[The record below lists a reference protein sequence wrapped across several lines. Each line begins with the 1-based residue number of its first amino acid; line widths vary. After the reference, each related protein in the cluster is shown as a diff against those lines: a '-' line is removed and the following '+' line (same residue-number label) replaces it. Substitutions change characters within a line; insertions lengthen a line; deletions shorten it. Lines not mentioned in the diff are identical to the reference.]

1 MSAVSRGERRA
12 RLGLCGLLPMATPAL
27 AQLVAQ
33 YGAEEVWAAVL
44 AEGSETRWGRK
55 AAAVNLEAMH
65 AATQA
70 CGARFVVPGDDDW
83 PMPVAGLAVV
93 EVNGQGGAPF
103 GLWVRGSLPSFD
115 GAVAMVGSRAAS
127 SYGTHVTTELA
138 ADLAGEGRCVVSGL
152 AYGIDAAAH
161 RGALGVDG
169 TTVACLAGGV
179 DVPYPAMHSR
189 LAAALMKK
197 GALISEQ
204 PPGSRAMKHAFL
216 ARNRLIAALSEGVI
230 LVEAALRSGAR
241 NTAAWASALGR
252 TLMAVPGPVT
262 SSLSAT
268 PHRLIRE
275 AQAVLVTSSR
285 DIEELLNPL
294 GSVRGEPEREAAR
307 PLDGLPIAL
316 RELREAV
323 AVGEEVSAAQLSSRT
338 GQSMMAC
345 LAGADELAEQGWLV
359 AGDAGGWRLPGRP
372 R

>member
-1 MSAVSRGERRA
+1 
-12 RLGLCGLLPMATPAL
+12 MATPAL
-27 AQLVAQ
+27 AEVVEQ
-33 YGAEEVWAAVL
+33 YGAEAVWGAVM
-44 AEGSETRWGRK
+44 GDGPDTRWGRK
-55 AAAVNLEAMH
+55 AAAVDLDGLEA
-65 AATQA
+65 ATRA
-70 CGARFVVPGDDDW
+70 CGARFLVPGDEDW
-83 PMPVAGLAVV
+83 PAHVAGLAAV
-93 EVNGQGGAPF
+93 EVNDQGGAPF
-103 GLWVRGSLPSFD
+103 GLWVRGQMPAFD

-127 SYGTHVTTELA
+127 SYGTHITTELA
-138 ADLAGEGRCVVSGL
+138 ADLAGHGRCVVSGL

-169 TTVACLAGGV
+169 VTVACLAGGV
-179 DVPYPAMHSR
+179 DVPYPAMHTR
-189 LAAALMKK
+189 LAEAVLRR

-204 PPGSRAMKHAFL
+204 PPGNRAMKHAFL
-216 ARNRLIAALSEGVI
+216 ARNRLIAALAGGVI

-252 TLMAVPGPVT
+252 PLMAVPGPVT

-285 DIEELLNPL
+285 DVEELLSPL
-294 GSVRGEPEREAAR
+294 GSVPDAPDRAPDR
-307 PLDGLPIAL
+307 PLDVLPIAL

-323 AVGEEVSAAQLSSRT
+323 ATGEEVGAAELSSRT
-338 GQSMMAC
+338 GQPMMAC

-359 AGDAGGWRLPGRP
+359 AGDNGGWRLPSRP